1 MNRLDLTQSIKH
13 FVAAVGAI
21 ALVAA
26 LAAGAQTAPPAKKPV
41 PVKKTATPPAAKPTT
56 TKTPVA
62 TTTTAAP
69 VAKTATTTT
78 TAPPQTQ
85 STSTVVTPASS
96 QTVLTPSNSVSNG
109 MMSTPVSNVM
119 TSTPVSSVMSSAPVS
134 GVMSSAPVSGV
145 MSSAPVSNVL
155 SSTPLSTVTP
165 TSAVNSMTQANG
177 TGANMSAPAGSRAPV
192 SGQGVGT
199 FVSGPWTL
207 IAYDCLRSGTRLF
220 CDFDTTNQ
228 NNTGA
233 NSEIW
238 HPVSLV
244 DDGGKITTRHNAFFV
259 GDDGSQFTTAYLTAQ
274 KPARFIIEF
283 DDVDQRYN
291 SISLVLGRDQIQG
304 VPITQMDPSQPVGTI
319 PARASTTGALQHH

>member
-1 MNRLDLTQSIKH
+1 MKRLNFEQSMKH

-21 ALVAA
+21 VLVAG
-26 LAAGAQTAPPAKKPV
+26 LAAGAQTTPPAKKPV
-41 PVKKTATPPAAKPTT
+41 PAKKTAAPPPAAK
-56 TKTPVA
+56 PVA

-69 VAKTATTTT
+69 VAKTATTTTT

-109 MMSTPVSNVM
+109 TMSAPVSNVM
-119 TSTPVSSVMSSAPVS
+119 TSTPVSNVMSSAPVS

-165 TSAVNSMTQANG
+165 TSAVNSMTQANS
-177 TGANMSAPAGSRAPV
+177 TGANMSAPGDTRAPV

-228 NNTGA
+228 SNTGA

-238 HPVSLV
+238 RPVSLV

-259 GDDGSQFTTAYLTAQ
+259 GDDGSQFTTAYLTGQ

-283 DDVDQRYN
+283 DNIDQRYT
-291 SISLVLGRDQIQG
+291 SISLVCGRDQIQG
-304 VPITQMDPSQPVGTI
+304 VSIIQMDPSQPVGTI
-319 PARASTTGALQHH
+319 PARASTTSAVQRH